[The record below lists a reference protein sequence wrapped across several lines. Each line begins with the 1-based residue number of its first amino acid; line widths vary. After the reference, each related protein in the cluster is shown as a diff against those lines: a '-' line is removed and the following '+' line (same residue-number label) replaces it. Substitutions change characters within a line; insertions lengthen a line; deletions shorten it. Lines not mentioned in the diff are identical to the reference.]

1 MEKSCNE
8 PESEIKVSDDSGS
21 YFSDESDTK
30 TDDSIAPDD
39 MKIKIIQR
47 VYRTVTCWL
56 TLKLEMIQLVN
67 LSRKYR
73 RKM

>member
-39 MKIKIIQR
+39 MNIKIIQR
-47 VYRTVTCWL
+47 VYTV
-56 TLKLEMIQLVN
+56 
-67 LSRKYR
+67 
-73 RKM
+73 